1 MSTAI
6 YQKLLSN
13 PLQNEEVGILRVY
26 PHNIPK
32 NIQYPQ
38 GYKFFTI
45 LQRIDNQ
52 AFLHGGKDL
61 SITVHDMSAMR
72 LAAGQLECQTLT
84 WTHNGKTHKV
94 PTIKPFPIT
103 KFHLYPIHEKLS
115 HYVRFKYREL
125 IRMTH
130 SA

>member
-1 MSTAI
+1 MSIAI

-13 PLQNEEVGILRVY
+13 PLQNEEVGILRVF

-38 GYKFFTI
+38 AYKFFTV
-45 LQRIDNQ
+45 LQKIGND
-52 AFLHGGKDL
+52 AFLHGGKEL
-61 SITVHDMSAMR
+61 NINVHDMSAMR
-72 LAAGQLECQTLT
+72 LAAGQLECDTLI
-84 WTHNGKTHKV
+84 WTHNGKTHNV

-103 KFHLYPIHEKLS
+103 KQHVYKNYEKLS
-115 HYVRFKYREL
+115 YYLRFKYREL